1 VAQPVA
7 RELVEEVLPLAL
19 VDPVRWA
26 LAEPRLEEI
35 VQVASI
41 TGNRGRRIGLWLA
54 TTATLDAAF
63 PTPSIHS
70 SPSDPKVGPSSERS
84 RTAGFALSPAPSH
97 VRTSLRSFVTT
108 LHSGFP
114 VVGLRRLPRYDGSHL
129 HRLRSNAAGQVLLCL
144 TKTPGVFVLRN
155 CAVRAFVLP
164 VLAMILG
171 NVRASRIVRW
181 TQTSGHER
189 FVAAGRAG
197 LWTRESGS
205 TKPKPRRGGAS

>member
-7 RELVEEVLPLAL
+7 RELVEEVLPLGL

-144 TKTPGVFVLRN
+144 TKTPALRERTCLEDRTLDTN
-155 CAVRAFVLP
+155 VRSRAVR
-164 VLAMILG
+164 
-171 NVRASRIVRW
+171 
-181 TQTSGHER
+181 SGRSSEPSD
-189 FVAAGRAG
+189 ACKWLYQAE
-197 LWTRESGS
+197 T
-205 TKPKPRRGGAS
+205 PPRRGFVTYAGGGTRTPDTRIMIPLL